1 MRLGST
7 LGSSLMAGVNNGST
21 QNKDNSDQ
29 VSTEKTEA
37 AKGDSK
43 DKASEKAESDKGPS
57 SDEKGDKSAQKK
69 DENKDKT
76 EDGKQQGEDGG
87 KGNTDNQVQ
96 EQNDSKSVTTTTTTT
111 KSSGGNMP
119 KTGDLIVMASLAS
132 ASLATLG
139 ATSIVSGK
147 HKLDQQKKA
156 SGEDDSGE

>member
-1 MRLGST
+1 
-7 LGSSLMAGVNNGST
+7 MAGVNNGST

-29 VSTEKTEA
+29 VSTEKVEA
-37 AKGDSK
+37 SKGDFK
-43 DKASEKAESDKGPS
+43 DKASEKTESDKGS
-57 SDEKGDKSAQKK
+57 SSEEKGDKSAQKK
-69 DENKDKT
+69 DESKT
-76 EDGKQQGEDGG
+76 EGEKKQPEDDDKSGA
-87 KGNTDNQVQ
+87 DNQVQ
-96 EQNDSKSVTTTTTTT
+96 EQNDSKTVTTTTTTTTTT

-156 SGEDDSGE
+156 SGEDGSEE